1 MKDKIYYLKKEL
13 NTYTHSELKDVQ
25 AYIAHLLMTFSQKEN
40 IEQAL
45 EILVAL
51 RDACGSLI
59 AWPESPGQFS
69 TVMRRKFYE
78 FVESTNAFLETHCQ
92 GIKKSQ
98 RIGFLTLLMKLR
110 LKYVQE
116 RVHSRKISLTAK
128 SFLVET
134 ISWEALVDNNFPGYI
149 QNKSLHLLYP
159 KIKRT
164 RRVLKE
170 GI

>member
-13 NTYTHSELKDVQ
+13 NGYTHSELKDVQ
-25 AYIAHLLMTFSQKEN
+25 AYIAHLLMTSSQKEN

-51 RDACGSLI
+51 REACGSLLP
-59 AWPESPGQFS
+59 WPESPSQFS
-69 TVMRRKFYE
+69 TILRRKFYE
-78 FVESTNAFLETHCQ
+78 FVDSTHTFLETHCQ

-116 RVHSRKISLTAK
+116 RVRSRKISLTAK
-128 SFLVET
+128 SFLVEA
-134 ISWEALVDNNFPGYI
+134 ISWEALVDNNFPGYL

-164 RRVLKE
+164 RRILKE